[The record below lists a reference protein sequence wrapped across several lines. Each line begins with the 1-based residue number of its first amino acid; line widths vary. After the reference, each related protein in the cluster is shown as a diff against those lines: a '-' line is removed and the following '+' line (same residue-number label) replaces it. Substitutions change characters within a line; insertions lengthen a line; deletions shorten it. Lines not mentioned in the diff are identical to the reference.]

1 MDKEDFQKILRRY
14 LRGDATEEEAG
25 MIDIW
30 YNNMKKNSDSFFIE
44 EEGVEL
50 KKRYW
55 SRIRSHMQSL
65 KNSGSGNS
73 WRWYSI
79 GLAASA
85 LLIMVSYLD
94 IRYTNSQ
101 PPSFEG
107 GQKQSGAGFEE
118 IANQSAHAEL
128 VKLPDGSMVTLEP
141 KSNLKYASAFGERE
155 RKVYLDGKAFF
166 DVAHDKDR
174 PFEVC
179 TSNVITKVLGTS
191 FTVSAFTWEKDVT
204 VSVKTGKV
212 SVYTRAEAREQTKAH
227 EIILTPNQEFIY
239 DKAEQRVI
247 RSIVREPQAII
258 HPDEIKRMRFEETT
272 SKVVFEAIEKV
283 YGVDIVFDE
292 SKFSNCRI
300 TTSISD
306 GNLFNRLHII
316 CEVMNAT
323 YRIEEDKILIEGDGC
338 QTQFIP

>member
-1 MDKEDFQKILRRY
+1 MDKGDFQKVLRRY
-14 LRGDATEEEAG
+14 LRGDATEEEAR

-30 YNNMKKNSDSFFIE
+30 YNNMEKASDSFFSE
-44 EEGVEL
+44 EERAEL

-55 SRIRSHMQSL
+55 SRIRSQMQSL
-65 KNSGSGNS
+65 KNSGGGSL

-94 IRYTNSQ
+94 ISSGKSLPALSEGEEKRSELA
-101 PPSFEG
+101 FERI
-107 GQKQSGAGFEE
+107 E
-118 IANQSAHAEL
+118 NQSAHAEI
-128 VKLPDGSMVTLEP
+128 VKLPDGSTVTLEP
-141 KSNLKYASAFGERE
+141 KSNLKYVSAFGERE

-166 DVAHDKDR
+166 DVVHDKGR
-174 PFEVC
+174 PFKVC

-191 FTVSAFTWEKDVT
+191 FTVSAFESEKDVT
-204 VSVKTGKV
+204 VSVQTGKV
-212 SVYTRAEAREQTKAH
+212 SVYTRMEDRERTKAD

-239 DKAEQRVI
+239 DKNEQRVI
-247 RSIVREPQAII
+247 RSIVREPKAII
-258 HPDEIKRMRFEETT
+258 PPEEVKRMRFEETT

-292 SKFSNCRI
+292 NKFSTCRI

-306 GNLFNRLHII
+306 GHLFNRLHII
-316 CEVMNAT
+316 CEVINAT
-323 YRIEEDKILIEGDGC
+323 YRIEENKILIEGDGC
-338 QTQFIP
+338 QTHL